1 MRILWVKAGKLL
13 PVDTGGKI
21 RSYNLLKHLAQR
33 NETTLLSYYDG
44 PLDKDYEEQL
54 ARELPGAITI
64 NTSRGDSFMRQ
75 AVNYL
80 GQLPGDVPYAVAKFT
95 STDVQRLV
103 SQWDRERRFDVA
115 VCDFLSASKNFPASL
130 NTPSLLFQHNVESAL
145 WQRQAKYES
154 NLAKRLVFK
163 VEAAKMTRYEQL
175 TVKRFDHIIAVSEH
189 DRVLMSSMTDPSRI
203 SVVATGVDL
212 KEYAEIANQQEDQTQ
227 GFEILFLGSMDWEAN
242 IDGVDYFCRGIWP
255 KVKSH
260 IPEAKFC
267 IVGRNPHA
275 RVKKWASESI
285 EVTGRVES
293 VQPYLKRAAVFVVPL
308 RIGGGTRLK
317 IYEAMA
323 AGKAVVAT
331 TIGAE
336 GLDIE
341 HNKNILIADT
351 EEDFAAAVIDLLR
364 NDARR
369 QQLGAEAAQL
379 AAKYDWAIIAKR
391 FEKILSDVAEL
402 RSKDS
407 RSAQQLVPVGA

>member
-1 MRILWVKAGKLL
+1 VRILWVKAGKLL

-21 RSYNLLKHLAQR
+21 RSYNLLTHLAQR

-44 PLDKDYEEQL
+44 PPDKDYEEQIE
-54 ARELPGAITI
+54 RELPGAITV
-64 NTSRGDSFMRQ
+64 NTGRRDSFVRQ
-75 AVNYL
+75 AVDYFRH
-80 GQLPGDVPYAVAKFT
+80 LPGDVPYAVAKFT

-103 SQWDRERRFDVA
+103 SASDRERRFDVTL
-115 VCDFLSASKNFPASL
+115 CDFLSASKNFPASL
-130 NTPSLLFQHNVESAL
+130 NTPAVLFQHNVESAL
-145 WQRQAKYES
+145 WQRQAQHEP
-154 NLAKRLVFK
+154 NFAKRLVFK
-163 VEAAKMTRYEQL
+163 IEAAKMTRYERL
-175 TVKRFDHIIAVSEH
+175 MVKRFDHIIAVSEH

-212 KEYAEIANQQEDQTQ
+212 KEYAELADPQNDQTN
-227 GFEILFLGSMDWEAN
+227 GRVLFLGSMDWEAN

-255 KVKSH
+255 QVKSH
-260 IPEAKFC
+260 IPEAKFW

-285 EVTGRVES
+285 EVTGRVDS
-293 VQPYLKRAAVFVVPL
+293 VRPYLQQADVFVVPL

-336 GLDIE
+336 GLDVD

-351 EEDFAAAVIDLLR
+351 EEAFATAVINLLR
-364 NDARR
+364 DHAKRR
-369 QQLGAEAAQL
+369 QLGAEAARL

-391 FEKILSDVAEL
+391 FEIILSDVVEFRA
-402 RSKDS
+402 KNS
-407 RSAQQLVPVGA
+407 RSAQQLAPVGA